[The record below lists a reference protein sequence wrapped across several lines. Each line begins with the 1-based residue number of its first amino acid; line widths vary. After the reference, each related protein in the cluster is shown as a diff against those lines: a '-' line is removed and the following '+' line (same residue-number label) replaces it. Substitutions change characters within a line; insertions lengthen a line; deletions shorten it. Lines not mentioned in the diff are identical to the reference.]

1 MGPGASPTLELE
13 AIVAG
18 VHALGQDRFDEVW
31 EGNYHMAPAPH
42 LWHAYLGGQLAV
54 VLQSHVARAR
64 LHYTDPFNLGEPD
77 NYRVPDAGLHRSL
90 PNAAFVPTA
99 AMVIEIVSPGDESWE
114 KFDHFAAH
122 GVDEVLIVDPVEAT
136 SSPSSCAEATP
147 TNARTQASCC
157 ASVRR
162 RSKNPSN
169 GRATTDYR
177 ERYVRPCD
185 AHDRTQPARSP
196 AANLDQPATHS
207 SGQRRG
213 EVADVLLDG
222 VLPGDGR
229 RLTHS
234 EADAVRHCPELLVSA
249 GSWREDGQR

>member
-1 MGPGASPTLELE
+1 MKTVVLGPRPPELE
-13 AIVAG
+13 AIVARR
-18 VHALGQDRFDEVW
+18 HALGQDRFDEVW

-54 VLQSHVARAR
+54 VLQSHAARAG

-136 SSPSSCAEATP
+136 IAIF
-147 TNARTQASCC
+147 
-157 ASVRR
+157 VRR
-162 RSKNPSN
+162 GDAYERADASELLCVSAAQIQESIAWPSDD
-169 GRATTDYR
+169 GPAGA
-177 ERYVRPCD
+177 VRP
-185 AHDRTQPARSP
+185 P
-196 AANLDQPATHS
+196 
-207 SGQRRG
+207 
-213 EVADVLLDG
+213 V
-222 VLPGDGR
+222 
-229 RLTHS
+229 
-234 EADAVRHCPELLVSA
+234 
-249 GSWREDGQR
+249 